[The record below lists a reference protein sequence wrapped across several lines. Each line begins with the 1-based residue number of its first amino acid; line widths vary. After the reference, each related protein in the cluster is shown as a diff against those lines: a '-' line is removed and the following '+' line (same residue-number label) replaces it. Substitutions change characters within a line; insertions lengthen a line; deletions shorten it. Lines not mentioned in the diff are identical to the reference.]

1 MYAVFAHQSLVY
13 LGTCRDEAL
22 SFVDGVEAASLHS
35 VTDLDELAD
44 LFEDLVL
51 EDEFEDEDDLLLGAQ
66 AAVQSVG
73 DQLSNAAH
81 VVVQKLDDLGINAEN
96 GEVLAKKLKEG
107 GEKTL
112 VEVRSLGIKG
122 MKAVGEGFVA
132 LGELLRKA
140 DAKKEAEEC
149 DKPGGCCGGH

>member
-13 LGTCRDEAL
+13 LGNCRDEAL
-22 SFVDGVEAASLHS
+22 LFVDSNAGASLHS
-35 VTDLDELAD
+35 VS
-44 LFEDLVL
+44 DLVDLSNLFDEQVLGYEL
-51 EDEFEDEDDLLLGAQ
+51 EDEVEFTAQ
-66 AAVQSVG
+66 TVG
-73 DQLSNAAH
+73 DQLSDAAH
-81 VVVQKLDDLGINAEN
+81 VVVQKLDSLGINAEN
-96 GEVLAKKLKEG
+96 AEDLAKKLKDG

-112 VEVRSLGIKG
+112 AEVRSLGIKG

-149 DKPGGCCGGH
+149 DKSGGCCGGH